1 MQRKRFGQVIKCTA
15 VLLVAGILY
24 GAFVHRT
31 GIGIPCMFH
40 LITGFKCPGCGVTH
54 MCVALLQLDFR
65 GAYESNQML
74 FLLSL
79 FLAIVFATYIAG
91 YVRDG
96 EWKMNRLQTGVLS
109 VSIILLIGFGIVRNI
124 V

>member
-1 MQRKRFGQVIKCTA
+1 MQRKRFGQVIKCAA

-24 GAFVHRT
+24 GWFVSKT
-31 GIGIPCMFH
+31 GIGIPCMFRV
-40 LITGFKCPGCGVTH
+40 ITGLKCPGCGVTH

-74 FLLSL
+74 FLLAP
-79 FLAIVFATYIAG
+79 FLGIIFATYIAG
-91 YVRDG
+91 YVRG
-96 EWKMNRLQTGVLS
+96 GKWEMNRLQTGVLS

>member
-1 MQRKRFGQVIKCTA
+1 
-15 VLLVAGILY
+15 
-24 GAFVHRT
+24 
-31 GIGIPCMFH
+31 MFH

-74 FLLSL
+74 FLLSP
-79 FLAIVFATYIAG
+79 FLAIVFAIYIAG